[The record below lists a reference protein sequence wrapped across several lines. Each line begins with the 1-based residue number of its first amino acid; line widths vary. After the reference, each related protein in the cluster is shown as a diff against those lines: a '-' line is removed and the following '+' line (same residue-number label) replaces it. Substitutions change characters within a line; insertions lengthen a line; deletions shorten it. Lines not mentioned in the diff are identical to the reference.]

1 MSKIQEMRKRFLEGL
16 NHVLEEARHGLAEP
30 PRAEQ
35 TASTRR
41 QEFVFDSTPD
51 EDIDPRIDRDVDPRI
66 DRDVNPVAE
75 GMAESPL
82 KEWSRL
88 VPESVAKPVPVSREG
103 RGLRALLRDRKSL
116 RQAVILKEILDKP
129 VSLRRRG

>member
-51 EDIDPRIDRDVDPRI
+51 DENDPRIDRDVDPRI
-66 DRDVNPVAE
+66 DRDVDPVAE
-75 GMAESPL
+75 SPRRD
-82 KEWSRL
+82 WTRL
-88 VPESVAKPVPVSREG
+88 VPKRVAKMVPVAGEG
-103 RGLRALLRDRKSL
+103 RDLRALLRNRKSL
-116 RQAVILKEILDKP
+116 RQAILLKEILDKP
-129 VSLRRRG
+129 VSLRRRGP